1 LGDKR
6 YMKAYTTNNKAAGFT
21 LIELMVVVLII
32 AVLAGV
38 LIPILRGKIDNAK
51 WSEANSAAG
60 MIRNAFKEYYA
71 RTGVTLTGSLSDA
84 SIRETLSIGEK
95 DLTGTYFVPSD
106 YKIDSVDPSGVPTIM
121 VTGSQSNAPSGT
133 KTLYPDGKWQ

>member
-1 LGDKR
+1 
-6 YMKAYTTNNKAAGFT
+6 MKAYTTNNKAAGFT

-84 SIRETLSIGEK
+84 SIREALSIGEK